1 MVYWIYPWCRLL
13 VDNRPDQIMAFERG
27 NFIFVFNFN
36 PFTSFTDYGIQMQ
49 PGKYRI
55 VLNTDNEKYG
65 GKGHVDE
72 SLTYF
77 AQVGIKLND
86 PHFLKMYIPSRTGIV
101 FKKIPTPSAY

>member
-1 MVYWIYPWCRLL
+1 
-13 VDNRPDQIMAFERG
+13 MAYRC
-27 NFIFVFNFN
+27 N
-36 PFTSFTDYGIQMQ
+36 

-55 VLNTDNEKYG
+55 VLNTDNVAYG

-86 PHFLKMYIPSRTGIV
+86 PHFLKMYIPAERHGI
-101 FKKIPTPSAY
+101 